1 MRSVLVLSRLIYL
14 GVSYLWDCGFRG
26 RRNEQ
31 GLERFAVRL
40 RQTMLELGGVYI
52 KLGQLLSTRPDLV
65 EPVIAREL
73 EALLDKCPPEPLEF
87 SLLTMR
93 ENLGLGSHDPLPFE
107 VLGEV
112 SSASFGCVYKL
123 RFPSGQ
129 VFAMKVMRR
138 GIRAQTRNDL
148 WLLGRIAA
156 LLDILAVTQRYRTAD
171 WIDQLRQWTTEELDY
186 RVEARKMTYIA
197 RGLRRVGGVK
207 IPSIL
212 WKYTTRRIITME
224 FLNGLWLSNDA
235 HSLSQ
240 AERAHASSLLFQ
252 AFLFTIFELGYFNA
266 DMHKGNLCVLP
277 DGRVGMVD
285 FGITGF
291 ASQRTRLRHLG
302 LVAAFQK
309 GAVDEAF
316 ASILEIVFVPPD
328 ADLGAFKRLFE
339 QEYYDW
345 FLRSVQP
352 NFPAYR
358 RGAGSL
364 MLALFRR
371 AYECRIVVDSDVVRY
386 YRAFSIVDGVVTS
399 LNPDFSQGDEIG
411 RYLKQ
416 RLRRQ
421 LEDLGDRAFDPIDTL
436 VALKTE
442 FAFRTG
448 EVRRAIYG
456 ASKSFDSAIG
466 RVLLGVAAVKRG
478 LARVLWAFSAF
489 ALGLKIL
496 VWLDLLGERK
506 ILIRSHFVGKI
517 DVRDITDIVVP
528 LLIGALLL
536 SWFSRLLRA
545 RVYGNSHTD
554 AENARETR
562 SARR

>member
-1 MRSVLVLSRLIYL
+1 
-14 GVSYLWDCGFRG
+14 
-26 RRNEQ
+26 
-31 GLERFAVRL
+31 
-40 RQTMLELGGVYI
+40 
-52 KLGQLLSTRPDLV
+52 
-65 EPVIAREL
+65 
-73 EALLDKCPPEPLEF
+73 
-87 SLLTMR
+87 
-93 ENLGLGSHDPLPFE
+93 
-107 VLGEV
+107 
-112 SSASFGCVYKL
+112 
-123 RFPSGQ
+123 
-129 VFAMKVMRR
+129 
-138 GIRAQTRNDL
+138 
-148 WLLGRIAA
+148 
-156 LLDILAVTQRYRTAD
+156 
-171 WIDQLRQWTTEELDY
+171 
-186 RVEARKMTYIA
+186 MTYIA

-207 IPSIL
+207 IPDIL

-386 YRAFSIVDGVVTS
+386 YHFLDYRYNDVSHRDMA
-399 LNPDFSQGDEIG
+399 LLYMRRHIG
-411 RYLKQ
+411 RHNQ
-416 RLRRQ
+416 RHVHSTDHLSAGAARHAHGFQSHPPRGIESQ
-421 LEDLGDRAFDPIDTL
+421 DARSSNCRSW
-436 VALKTE
+436 K
-442 FAFRTG
+442 FRSIHRPTCPAP
-448 EVRRAIYG
+448 RP
-456 ASKSFDSAIG
+456 
-466 RVLLGVAAVKRG
+466 AVKTPNQTHSRFRG
-478 LARVLWAFSAF
+478 
-489 ALGLKIL
+489 
-496 VWLDLLGERK
+496 
-506 ILIRSHFVGKI
+506 RSK
-517 DVRDITDIVVP
+517 TTCQ
-528 LLIGALLL
+528 
-536 SWFSRLLRA
+536 S
-545 RVYGNSHTD
+545 
-554 AENARETR
+554 
-562 SARR
+562 SARSQESPGD

>member
-1 MRSVLVLSRLIYL
+1 MRSVLVSSRLIYL
-14 GVSYLWDCGFRG
+14 GVSYIWDCGFRG
-26 RRNEQ
+26 RRKEA
-31 GLERFAVRL
+31 GLQRFAVRL
-40 RQTMLELGGVYI
+40 RTVMLELGGVYI

-65 EPVIAREL
+65 EPGIAREL
-73 EALLDKCPPEPLEF
+73 EALLDKCPPEPLES

-93 ENLGLGSHDPLPFE
+93 ENLGLGPTDPLPFE
-107 VLGEV
+107 VLGEI

-129 VFAMKVMRR
+129 VAAIKVMRR
-138 GIRAQTRNDL
+138 GIRKQTRNDL
-148 WLLGRIAA
+148 WLMVQVAW
-156 LLDILAVTQRYRTAD
+156 LLDLLAVTQRYRTSD
-171 WIDQLRQWTTEELDY
+171 WIEQLSQWTSEELDY

-207 IPSIL
+207 IPAVN
-212 WKYTTRRIITME
+212 WKYTTRRILTME
-224 FLNGLWLSNDA
+224 FLNGAWLSNDA
-235 HSLSQ
+235 GCLSH
-240 AERAHASSLLFQ
+240 ADRAHAASLLFQ

-266 DMHKGNLCVLP
+266 DLHKGNLCLLP

-291 ASQRTRLRHLG
+291 VSQRTRLRHLG
-302 LVAAFQK
+302 LVAALQK

-328 ADLGAFKRLFE
+328 ADLGGFKRLFE

-352 NFPAYR
+352 NYPAYR

-371 AYECRIVVDSDVVRY
+371 AYESRIVVDSDVVRY
-386 YRAFSIVDGVVTS
+386 YRAFSIIDGVVTS
-399 LNPDFSQGDEIG
+399 LNPQFSQGDEIG

-421 LEDLGDRAFDPIDTL
+421 LEDLRDSAFDPIETM

-442 FAFRTG
+442 VAFRTG
-448 EVRRAIYG
+448 ELRHAIWG
-456 ASKSFDSAIG
+456 VGKSFDSAVG
-466 RVLLGVAAVKRG
+466 RLLLGVAAVKRA
-478 LARVLWAFSAF
+478 LSRVVWGFSLF
-489 ALGLKIL
+489 ALLLKIL
-496 VWLDLLGERK
+496 VWLDVLGERK
-506 ILIRSHFVGKI
+506 ILIRNHFLGKI
-517 DVRDITDIVVP
+517 DVRDITDIIVP
-528 LLIGALLL
+528 LFVTAVVLGWL
-536 SWFSRLLRA
+536 SRLVRA
-545 RVYGNSHTD
+545 RVYSGTHIE
-554 AENARETR
+554 AETARETQGG
-562 SARR
+562 RR

>member
-26 RRNEQ
+26 RRNDQ
-31 GLERFAVRL
+31 GLQRFAVRL

-65 EPVIAREL
+65 EPVIAKEL

-93 ENLGLGSHDPLPFE
+93 ENLGLGPHDPLPFE

-171 WIDQLRQWTTEELDY
+171 WIDQLCQWTTEELDY

-235 HSLSQ
+235 HSLGQ
-240 AERAHASSLLFQ
+240 ADRAHAASLLFQ

-266 DMHKGNLCVLP
+266 DMHKGNLCLLP

-371 AYECRIVVDSDVVRY
+371 AYECRIVVDS
-386 YRAFSIVDGVVTS
+386 
-399 LNPDFSQGDEIG
+399 EIG
-411 RYLKQ
+411 R
-416 RLRRQ
+416 
-421 LEDLGDRAFDPIDTL
+421 
-436 VALKTE
+436 
-442 FAFRTG
+442 
-448 EVRRAIYG
+448 
-456 ASKSFDSAIG
+456 ASC
-466 RVLLGVAAVKRG
+466 RERG
-478 LARVLWAFSAF
+478 
-489 ALGLKIL
+489 
-496 VWLDLLGERK
+496 
-506 ILIRSHFVGKI
+506 
-517 DVRDITDIVVP
+517 
-528 LLIGALLL
+528 
-536 SWFSRLLRA
+536 
-545 RVYGNSHTD
+545 
-554 AENARETR
+554 
-562 SARR
+562 

>member
-1 MRSVLVLSRLIYL
+1 MRSVRVLSRLIYL
-14 GVSYLWDCGFRG
+14 GVSYIWDCKFPG

-31 GLERFAVRL
+31 GVQRFAVRL
-40 RQTMLELGGVYI
+40 RQIMMELGGVYI

-65 EPVIAREL
+65 EPVIAKEL
-73 EALLDKCPPEPLEF
+73 EALLDKCPPEPLDF

-93 ENLGLGSHDPLPFE
+93 ENLALGPNDPLPFE

-129 VFAMKVMRR
+129 IAAMKVMRR
-138 GIRAQTRNDL
+138 GIRKQTRLDL

-156 LLDILAVTQRYRTAD
+156 LLDLLAVTQRYRTAD
-171 WIDQLRQWTTEELDY
+171 WIDQLRQWTAEELDY
-186 RVEARKMTYIA
+186 RVEARKMTYISK
-197 RGLRRVGGVK
+197 GLHRVGGVK
-207 IPSIL
+207 IPAVM

-224 FLNGLWLSNDA
+224 FLNGVWLSNGAA
-235 HSLSQ
+235 HLSY
-240 AERAHASSLLFQ
+240 AERAHAASLLFQ
-252 AFLFTIFELGYFNA
+252 AFLYTIFELGYFNA
-266 DMHKGNLCVLP
+266 DMHKGNLCLLP
-277 DGRVGMVD
+277 DGRVGWVD

-316 ASILEIVFVPPD
+316 SSILEIVFVPPD
-328 ADLGAFKRLFE
+328 ADLGGFKRMFE

-352 NFPAYR
+352 NYPAYR

-371 AYECRIVVDSDVVRY
+371 AYESRIVVDSDVVRY
-386 YRAFSIVDGVVTS
+386 YRAFSIIDGVVTS
-399 LNPDFSQGDEIG
+399 LDPDFSQSDEIG

-421 LEDLGDRAFDPIDTL
+421 LEDLSDRALDPIDTM
-436 VALKTE
+436 VAIKTE
-442 FAFRTG
+442 VAFRTG

-466 RVLLGVAAVKRG
+466 RVLLGVATVKRG
-478 LARVLWAFSAF
+478 LSRVLWAFSAF
-489 ALGLKIL
+489 ALGLKFL
-496 VWLDLLGERK
+496 VWMDLLGDRK
-506 ILIRSHFVGKI
+506 ILIRNHFLGKI

-528 LLIGALLL
+528 LVLGALILG
-536 SWFSRLLRA
+536 WFGRLLRA
-545 RVYGNSHTD
+545 RVYGSTHTD
-554 AENARETR
+554 AENHRETR
-562 SARR
+562 SARG

>member
-1 MRSVLVLSRLIYL
+1 MRSVRVLSRLIYL
-14 GVSYLWDCGFRG
+14 GVWYIWDCRFPG
-26 RRNEQ
+26 RRSEQ
-31 GLERFAVRL
+31 GLPRFAVRL
-40 RQTMLELGGVYI
+40 RTVMMELGGVYI

-65 EPVIAREL
+65 DPIIAKEL
-73 EALLDKCPPEPLEF
+73 EALLDKCPPEPLDF

-93 ENLGLGSHDPLPFE
+93 ENLGLGPNDPLPFE

-212 WKYTTRRIITME
+212 WKYTTRRIITMD
-224 FLNGLWLSNDA
+224 FLDGVWLSNGAA
-235 HSLSQ
+235 HLSH
-240 AERAHASSLLFQ
+240 AERSHAASLLFQ
-252 AFLFTIFELGYFNA
+252 AFLYTIFELGYFNA
-266 DMHKGNLCVLP
+266 DMHKGNLCLLA
-277 DGRVGMVD
+277 DGRVGWVD

-291 ASQRTRLRHLG
+291 ASQRTRMRHLG

-316 ASILEIVFVPPD
+316 SSILEIVFVPPD
-328 ADLGAFKRLFE
+328 ADLGNFKRLFE

-352 NFPAYR
+352 NYPAYR

-399 LNPDFSQGDEIG
+399 LDPEFSQGDEIG

-421 LEDLGDRAFDPIDTL
+421 LEDLGDKVFDPIDAV

-442 FAFRTG
+442 VAFRSG
-448 EVRRAIYG
+448 EVRRAIWG
-456 ASKSFDSAIG
+456 ATKSFDSAIS

-478 LARVLWAFSAF
+478 LARLLWGFSLF
-489 ALGLKIL
+489 ALSLKIL
-496 VWLDLLGERK
+496 VWLDVLGERK
-506 ILIRSHFVGKI
+506 ILVRNHFVGKI
-517 DVRDITDIVVP
+517 DVRDVTDIVVP
-528 LLIGALLL
+528 LFIGALLL
-536 SWFSRLLRA
+536 TWFSRLLRA
-545 RVYGNSHTD
+545 RVYGNSQSD
-554 AENARETR
+554 AENQRETR